1 MLTLPKLIQTI
12 LKGSLTN
19 FSDSKVVSGLNV
31 TGHYH
36 AFGKKRKLIESDH
49 LSSLLQ
55 FVRDDLYPKNI
66 FKNRKG
72 LYAIDG
78 SKLKITIQNSK
89 CPTAGLLLS
98 TLYDVEHRIPI
109 DVELYAH
116 TYERVAMKNH
126 LKHIPRGSGSTVL
139 VDRGY
144 YSSEMVAALHA
155 LNIHGVFRMKKDSN
169 CTKPLIADSTLTKHR
184 TTLNGVPDYAY
195 NVERPIK
202 NKKDGESYYFASDR
216 DMSG

>member
-55 FVRDDLYPKNI
+55 FVRDDLYPNII

-98 TLYDVEHRIPI
+98 TLYDVEHRVPI

-116 TYERVAMKNH
+116 TYERVAMKTH
-126 LKHIPRGSGSTVL
+126 LKHIPRGSTV
-139 VDRGY
+139 
-144 YSSEMVAALHA
+144 
-155 LNIHGVFRMKKDSN
+155 
-169 CTKPLIADSTLTKHR
+169 
-184 TTLNGVPDYAY
+184 
-195 NVERPIK
+195 
-202 NKKDGESYYFASDR
+202 
-216 DMSG
+216 